1 MKLSYMI
8 MRGADVYSVYRSNMS
23 TVSDSGIA
31 KPVAKSDAYDMSI
44 NLHVAREVTDCLL
57 THTQLTEKQCDDLKL
72 IKSHIAR
79 AFDKTEKAVTA
90 RDRFARGLIVEEL
103 LERQDAQIIT
113 MNMKSDV
120 AHGMRRLKEIADSVQ
135 PMDRRMTQ
143 ASLLIREH
151 MMLYSQISRVFKQW
165 IYSFFP
171 KETIEISDFV
181 HIAQELEL
189 FCVAFEQVRTYPF
202 YRSAKHIVSDL
213 KMGMEACLVFDSVE
227 LARALSRLIKSVY
240 WIFALNYMQVRA
252 LTPLSLLIERAIQYR
267 KNEHLQHVPYAKVY
281 CTFEPTTREQISH
294 SLVDLLD
301 NVRNYSDE
309 GFVKPVRHIVVKEA
323 EAALQAMRVY
333 RWPLAKIHLA
343 RIART
348 L

>member
-8 MRGADVYSVYRSNMS
+8 MRGADVYSVYRSNMGM
-23 TVSDSGIA
+23 VSDSGIA

-44 NLHVAREVTDCLL
+44 NLHVAREVVAWLE
-57 THTQLTEKQCDDLKL
+57 THVRLTELQYDDLKM
-72 IKSHIAR
+72 IQFHIAR
-79 AFDKTEKAVTA
+79 AFDKTEKVVTA

-113 MNMKSDV
+113 MNTESDV
-120 AHGMRRLKEIADSVQ
+120 AYALRRLKEIADSIQ

-165 IYSFFP
+165 IHSFFP

-189 FCVAFEQVRTYPF
+189 FCAAFEQVHTHPF

-213 KMGMEACLVFDSVE
+213 KLGMQACLVFDSEE
-227 LARALSRLIKSVY
+227 LFRVVSRLAKSVH
-240 WIFALNYMQVRA
+240 WIFALNYMQVRV
-252 LTPLSLLIERAIQYR
+252 LTLLSLLIERAIQYR

-294 SLVDLLD
+294 SLVDLVD
-301 NVRNYSDE
+301 NVSHFSDE
-309 GFVKPVRHIVVKEA
+309 GFVKPVKHIVVKEA